1 FCSHFRAL
9 YLMVESI
16 NSYGF
21 VSYSDTLVPCT
32 PDLVLGSTTYMG
44 ENCPSNSS
52 SPRYTLCTSSTIV
65 SLATNCADVG
75 GISQDDVKLWLSDR
89 TRSLVS
95 VDLNIRFN

>member
-1 FCSHFRAL
+1 FCSHFRVL

-52 SPRYTLCTSSTIV
+52 SPRYTLCTSNGMP
-65 SLATNCADVG
+65 LADE
-75 GISQDDVKLWLSDR
+75 SQMVFPPS
-89 TRSLVS
+89 S
-95 VDLNIRFN
+95 